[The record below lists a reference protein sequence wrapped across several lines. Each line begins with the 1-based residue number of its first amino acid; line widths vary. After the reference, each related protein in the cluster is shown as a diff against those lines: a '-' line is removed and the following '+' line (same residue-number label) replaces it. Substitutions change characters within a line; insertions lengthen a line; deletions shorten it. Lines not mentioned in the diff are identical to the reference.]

1 MESYKCIVYDENNKR
16 KNINLEFES
25 EDDVLKY
32 VKENNLKLSFVKKK
46 RNLFDFGKKLSNKD
60 LKILCKEIGI
70 LLESGSEITGLF
82 QILESKANKKLKPII
97 KKILNGIQEGNS
109 ITEAFR
115 NTNAFSRFFISMVH
129 TGEISSN
136 LDQVMYTL
144 SDYYDKEAKIKGK
157 IKSASVYPIIL
168 CVSTVLSVLAML
180 LVVVPK
186 YEEVYSQSS
195 IQMPYIT
202 QIMIFSSKLLRNN
215 FILIFLIGFILII
228 SSVYFIKNNENLRR
242 DAYKMLF
249 KIPKLGEYILMT
261 ITNRFSKAFYIL
273 VKSGVEIVSAIDI
286 SAKVI
291 DKKYIYDIISRA
303 NNSIKEGN
311 KIGKSLEDINLFPT
325 MFITMISVGEE
336 SGKLEEAL
344 DMINKFYE
352 NEIDQKTEI
361 TMKYFET
368 GIILVLGLIIGV
380 IVIAMVIPMF
390 NMVSAF

>member
-1 MESYKCIVYDENNKR
+1 MESYKCVVYDENNKR
-16 KNINLEFES
+16 KNIDLEFES
-25 EDDVLKY
+25 EKEILKY
-32 VKENNLKLSFVKKK
+32 VKENNLRLSSIKKK
-46 RNLFDFGKKLSNKD
+46 TNLFGFGKKLNNKD

-82 QILESKANKKLKPII
+82 HVLEKQSNKKLKPII
-97 KKILNGIQEGNS
+97 RKILNGIQEGNS

-115 NTNAFSRFFISMVH
+115 NTNAFSKFFISMIH

-144 SDYYDKEAKIKGK
+144 SDYYDKEAKIRGK
-157 IKSASVYPIIL
+157 IKSASIYPIIL
-168 CVSTVLSVLAML
+168 CASTILSVLAML
-180 LVVVPK
+180 LIVVPK
-186 YEEVYSQSS
+186 YEQVYSQSS
-195 IQMPYIT
+195 VQMPYIT
-202 QIMIFSSKLLRNN
+202 QVMICTSRLVRNN
-215 FILIFLIGFILII
+215 FILILLISFILII
-228 SSVYFIKNNENLRR
+228 SSMYFVKNNENLRR
-242 DAYKMLF
+242 DIYRMLF
-249 KIPKLGEYILMT
+249 KTPKIGEYILMT

-273 VKSGVEIVSAIDI
+273 VKSGVEIVTAIDI

-291 DKKYIYDIISRA
+291 DKKYIYDIISSA

-311 KIGKSLEDINLFPT
+311 KIGKSLEAINLFPK
-325 MFITMISVGEE
+325 MFIAMISVGEE
-336 SGKLEEAL
+336 SGKLEESL

-352 NEIDQKTEI
+352 NEIDQQTEI

-368 GIILVLGLIIGV
+368 GIILILGLIVGV